1 MDNSIVKELNGLM
14 EGMTMK
20 LAYIEFQIQNLV

>member
-14 EGMTMK
+14 ECMTMK
-20 LAYIEFQIQNLV
+20 LAYIVFQIQNLL